1 VQTAGGGKA
10 PPSGVLSVNYLK
22 LVLFLA
28 EKNPAADSEKLF
40 NANFIYVVFLNTVT
54 HSSFQMVNPILSKY
68 VVSLGASLTIGGL
81 VVGILAITAVFARP
95 VSGAISDR
103 LNSKYVMII
112 STIAM
117 AGLSLCYLFPQSVGV
132 LVLIR
137 VLHGIAF
144 AGCSTSNTAL
154 ATMFIPP
161 RRMGEGIG
169 YLGFSIVLASAIG
182 PWIGLKVVET
192 FGYRVNFL
200 ISFAITALN
209 AVLMCLVRYKHKKQE
224 RTGIIE
230 KFRLSDFVEIKLIPI
245 AVFAG
250 VFTFAFSAINA
261 FIAVMGDERNIAN
274 IGIYFILNSVM
285 LLAIRP
291 LSGKINDKQGL
302 AIIVIPSFIF
312 SALAMYVLAEAY
324 SVFMVALAAV
334 LMSIGYGSALP
345 GLQAEGIRLL
355 PEKRGVASSTHLIG
369 LDVGH
374 GLGSIV
380 GGAAL
385 ASFGFTTM
393 YLGVGVLLILGMVW
407 FILRNRRVKRV

>member
-1 VQTAGGGKA
+1 M
-10 PPSGVLSVNYLK
+10 
-22 LVLFLA
+22 A
-28 EKNPAADSEKLF
+28 EKNKIADSEKLF
-40 NANFIYVVFLNTVT
+40 NASFIYVVFLNTVT
-54 HSSFQMVNPILSKY
+54 HTAFQMVNPILSKY
-68 VVSLGASLTIGGL
+68 VVSLGGSLTIGGL

-103 LNSKYVMII
+103 FNCKYVMVL
-112 STIAM
+112 STVAM
-117 AGLSLCYLFPQSVGV
+117 AGLSLCYLFSQSVGV

-182 PWIGLKVVET
+182 PGIGLKVVET
-192 FGYRVNFL
+192 FGYRANFI
-200 ISFAITALN
+200 ISLAVTVLN
-209 AVLMCLVRYKHKKQE
+209 AALMCLIRYKHKKRE
-224 RTGIIE
+224 HTGIKKE
-230 KFRLSDFVEIKLIPI
+230 FRLSDFIELKLIPI
-245 AVFAG
+245 AVFAA
-250 VFTFAFSAINA
+250 VFTFGFSAINS
-261 FIAVMGDERNIAN
+261 FIAVMGDERGIAN
-274 IGIYFILNSVM
+274 IGIYFILNSVV
-285 LLAIRP
+285 LLAVRP
-291 LSGKINDKQGL
+291 ISGKINDKRGL

-312 SALAMYVLAEAY
+312 SALAMCVLAAAY
-324 SVFMVALAAV
+324 SIFMVALAAI

-385 ASFGFTTM
+385 ASFGFGTM
-393 YLGVGVLLILGMVW
+393 YLGVGALLILGMIW
-407 FILRNRRVKRV
+407 FILRFRRAKTA